1 MVVEPGVPLANCHE
15 NGYGR
20 NDRFGQRQ
28 DQFCKYGQVSGSVY
42 LCGLILLLVDT
53 GNGSL

>member
-20 NDRFGQRQ
+20 NDRFGQGQ
-28 DQFCKYGQVSGSVY
+28 DQIG
-42 LCGLILLLVDT
+42 
-53 GNGSL
+53 